1 MIGSIFKKYLFAA
14 FEKRAPEINLRDS
27 RNGRLFFFFFN
38 LLFVI
43 TVFVLGLIPI
53 DKDLLKHCLKI
64 SPIVK
69 GLLIVS
75 AIL

>member
-1 MIGSIFKKYLFAA
+1 MIGSTFKKYLFAA

-27 RNGRLFFFFFN
+27 RNGRLVFFFN

-43 TVFVLGLIPI
+43 SLFVFGLIPI